1 LKIAAEYGTLE
12 GPMFYFFQKGRAY
25 LRCELRPLSDG
36 SCEMLIEEPDR
47 PERTEQFQTSQ
58 QAQQRWMDLQQE
70 YNVGG
75 WAGPFGR
82 E

>member
-1 LKIAAEYGTLE
+1 
-12 GPMFYFFQKGRAY
+12 MFYFFQKGTAY

-36 SCEMLIEEPDR
+36 SCEMLIEEPNR
-47 PERTEQFQTSQ
+47 AERTEQFPTSQ
-58 QAQQRWMDLQQE
+58 QAQQRWIDLQAE

-75 WAGPFGR
+75 WSGPFGR